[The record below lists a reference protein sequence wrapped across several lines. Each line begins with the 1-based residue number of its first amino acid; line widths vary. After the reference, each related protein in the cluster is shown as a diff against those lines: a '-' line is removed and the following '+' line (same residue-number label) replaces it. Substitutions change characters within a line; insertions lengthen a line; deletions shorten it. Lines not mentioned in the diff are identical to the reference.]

1 MQLPVY
7 ARAEE
12 FIAVLR
18 PQLVT
23 MRRDFC
29 MHPELSG
36 EEQRTAQVIAGRLRE
51 LGLTVQTGVGGHGV
65 VGVLQGAHPGPI
77 VAYRADMDAMPI
89 QDALETDYRS
99 LVLGVK
105 HACGHDV
112 HVTVALGV
120 AETLAA
126 LRDALAGTVRFIFQ
140 PAEESMEGARAML
153 AEDVLGAPLPEVI
166 FALHTFPIPVG
177 TIGLATGVCLAG
189 MEEFIVR
196 FHGPSEN
203 PEGAVTRAASALRTY
218 INPPPT
224 TMETFDALVR
234 AMRAGEVSERE
245 ILVSCWPLTDF
256 PGLEDR
262 LLVLASFASG
272 AARDAVR
279 AHIRAVLDAVAAES
293 GAIYDFTS
301 TFGNP
306 LLVNDDAVVREVLPL
321 LEATVGPENVWLF
334 RSLYPYA
341 HEDFALYLE
350 HVPGVLLW
358 LGIANPEKGIASLL
372 HASDFD
378 VDEDALVIGVQVVTR
393 ILLHFLGRG
402 QDYKS
407 LGTSFAL

>member
-1 MQLPVY
+1 MT
-7 ARAEE
+7 A
-12 FIAVLR
+12 LR
-18 PQLVT
+18 PQLVRA
-23 MRRDFC
+23 RRDFT

-36 EEQRTAQVIAGRLRE
+36 EEQRTAQVIADRLGE

-77 VAYRADMDAMPI
+77 VAYRADMDALPI

-99 LVLGVK
+99 LILGVK

-126 LRDALAGTVRFIFQ
+126 LRDELTGTVRFIFQ

-153 AEDVLGAPLPEVI
+153 AEDVLGTPLPEVI

-177 TIGLATGVCLAG
+177 TIGLAMGVCLAG

-196 FHGPSEN
+196 FHGPAEN
-203 PEGAVTRAASALRTY
+203 LEAVTTRAASALRTH
-218 INPPPT
+218 ITPPPIN
-224 TMETFDALVR
+224 MMGFDALVR
-234 AMRAGEVSERE
+234 AMRAGEISERE
-245 ILVSCWPLTDF
+245 ILVSCWPLMDF
-256 PGLEDR
+256 PGLADC
-262 LLVLASFASG
+262 LLVLASFVSST
-272 AARDAVR
+272 ARDAVR
-279 AHIRAVLDAVAAES
+279 THIRTVLDAVAAES
-293 GAIYDFTS
+293 GVTYDLTS

-306 LLVNDDAVVREVLPL
+306 LLVNDAAVVREVLPL
-321 LEATVGPENVWLF
+321 LETTVGTESVWQF

-350 HVPGVLLW
+350 HVPGALLW
-358 LGIANPEKGIASLL
+358 LGITNPQKGIASLL

-378 VDEDALVIGVQVVTR
+378 VDEDALVIGVRVVTR
-393 ILLHFLGRG
+393 ILLHFLGADLNL
-402 QDYKS
+402 Q
-407 LGTSFAL
+407 

>member
-1 MQLPVY
+1 LFQSGLTYSWETMHSLLY

-12 FIAVLR
+12 HIVALR
-18 PQLVT
+18 PQLVKT
-23 MRRDFC
+23 RRDFY

-36 EEQRTAQVIAGRLRE
+36 EEQRTAQVIADRLRE
-51 LGLTVQTGVGGHGV
+51 LGLIVQTGVGGHGV

-77 VAYRADMDAMPI
+77 VAYRADMDAMPV
-89 QDALETDYRS
+89 QDALETDYHS

-112 HVTVALGV
+112 HMTVALGV

-126 LRDALAGTVRFIFQ
+126 LRDELAGTVRFIFQ

-153 AEDVLGAPLPEVI
+153 DEDVLGVPLPEAI

-177 TIGLATGVCLAG
+177 TIGLATKTCLAG

-196 FHGPSEN
+196 FYGLPEN
-203 PEGAVTRAASALRTY
+203 LEATMTRATFALRTH
-218 INPPPT
+218 ISPPPT
-224 TMETFDALVR
+224 NMVAFDALVR

-256 PGLEDR
+256 PGLGDS
-262 LLVLASFASG
+262 LLVLASFASSL
-272 AARDAVR
+272 ARDDVR
-279 AHIRAVLDAVAAES
+279 THIRAMLDAATTES
-293 GAIYDFTS
+293 GVTYDLTS

-306 LLVNDDAVVREVLPL
+306 LLVNDDAIVREVQPL

-334 RSLYPYA
+334 RSLYPFA

-350 HVPGVLLW
+350 HVPGALLW

-393 ILLHFLGRG
+393 ILLHFLG
-402 QDYKS
+402 KS
-407 LGTSFAL
+407 

>member
-1 MQLPVY
+1 MISPLY
-7 ARAEE
+7 ARAVEHMT
-12 FIAVLR
+12 ALR
-18 PQLVT
+18 PQLVRT
-23 MRRDFC
+23 RRDFH

-36 EEQRTAQVIAGRLRE
+36 EEERTAQVITDRLRE

-77 VAYRADMDAMPI
+77 VAYRADMDALPI
-89 QDALETDYRS
+89 QDALEADYRS

-112 HVTVALGV
+112 HMTVALGV

-126 LRDALAGTVRFIFQ
+126 LRDTLAGTVRFIFQ

-153 AEDVLGAPLPEVI
+153 AEDVLGQPLPEAM

-177 TIGLATGVCLAG
+177 TIGLATEVCLAG

-196 FHGPSEN
+196 FHGPPEN
-203 PEGAVTRAASALRTY
+203 LEAAMTRAAAALRTH
-218 INPPPT
+218 ISPPPASI
-224 TMETFDALVR
+224 ETFEALVR
-234 AMRAGEVSERE
+234 AMRAGEVSEGE

-256 PGLEDR
+256 PGLEDC
-262 LLVLASFASG
+262 LLVLASFAS
-272 AARDAVR
+272 AAAQEAVR
-279 AHIRAVLDAVAAES
+279 VHIRAVLDAVAAEL
-293 GAIYDFTS
+293 GVFYALTS

-306 LLVNDDAVVREVLPL
+306 LLVNDATVAREALPL
-321 LEATVGPENVWLF
+321 LEATVGVENVWRF

-350 HVPGVLLW
+350 RVPGALLW
-358 LGIANPEKGIASLL
+358 LGIANPQKGIASLL
-372 HASDFD
+372 HAPDFD

-393 ILLHFLGRG
+393 VLLHFIELST
-402 QDYKS
+402 QCEHPI
-407 LGTSFAL
+407 